1 MAAGLQAL
9 HENDLEKNMMRRR
22 DFCAGALGGLL
33 FSLQRS
39 ALATPP
45 LPVTASEVP
54 LSVDLSGEWEFR
66 IDPLDVG
73 LKEKWY
79 ETGVSFERTIQVPC
93 AWNAQGV
100 AFESAEQLREYED
113 KALKERMAMHDIVMS
128 GGHPESDRL
137 FHVYP
142 GPGWYRK
149 KVTIPD
155 DWKGKVPWLVFAGVH
170 READVWVNN
179 QLVGAHR
186 SYLTPFRMDISSHAK
201 ASETITIV
209 ARVDAN
215 RKKEVD
221 PLLGCLDTLDFLYVT
236 WGGIHRPVTL
246 EATDQSRIED
256 VFILPH
262 LATETAEIR
271 ISIQGKKSAR
281 FTLAAKILDADGVP
295 VTSVQQSVADDGAET
310 VLMPRLA
317 KAKLWSP
324 ETPHLYTAQI
334 QLLSGTEVID
344 ARSIRFGMRE
354 FKVEAGN
361 FLLNGKPIFL
371 RGYGDDCIFP
381 NTICPPA
388 DKNEFRTRLSRA
400 REYGFNYV
408 RHHSWI
414 PPREYLDAADELG
427 MMLQPEFPFVGR
439 PDFSGAPEARRV
451 ALEQWIEVIRCN
463 RNHPSIV
470 TWCMG
475 NEIYDS
481 FELAPAMYEAAKRLD
496 PSRPVID
503 TDGCDFKNKDRKTLD
518 FMVVQFNEGD
528 SMGYQDGKYNFPSD
542 IGKPVIAHEMG
553 YFATLPDV
561 DQLKLFKNGLR
572 PYWIFDAHAL
582 AQQNGVL
589 DVYPDWLAAS
599 YRLQAVSLKSNV
611 EAARRSRL
619 KGTSV
624 WLFQDYPNCAE
635 GATDMFLRP
644 KGILPAEFR
653 KFNSPT
659 VLLLDAARRNWWNGE
674 TAEFKFVVSRF
685 EDAPSNQA
693 KLHWVLKSGSAT
705 LLDGVQENLQIHS
718 GGVQELSSFQLK
730 IPAGHPSERLTLAAE
745 LIDANGKAENSW
757 DLWVFAKELRTETAR
772 KGRTIRSDSFC
783 AKYLSAQEYS
793 GGTIPLETEL
803 FVTTRMDDNVLA
815 YLQSGGR
822 VLLLEPEPIFP
833 TEKTDFRLSA
843 WDGKGPAGTIFDAKH
858 PALSAV
864 PSEGWCDL
872 QFYSLIQG
880 SKTILLGSLPAKIQP
895 LVRCIDRPTR
905 LANRAYLFEAQVGRG
920 KLMVSGFNFAESI
933 GSKDPAGIFLLDR
946 FVDYTLGP
954 EFEPKAVLPEA
965 ALKANAMKASLAGFR
980 QPA

>member
-1 MAAGLQAL
+1 MADGPQAL
-9 HENDLEKNMMRRR
+9 RESGREEKNMMRRR
-22 DFCAGALGGLL
+22 DFCAGALSSL
-33 FSLQRS
+33 FLSLQRTV
-39 ALATPP
+39 LAAQAVIAP
-45 LPVTASEVP
+45 ASNVP
-54 LSVDLSGEWEFR
+54 FSIDLSGEWEFR

-73 LKEKWY
+73 LTERWF
-79 ETGVSFERTIQVPC
+79 ETAVSFERKIQVPG

-100 AFESAEQLREYED
+100 AFESEDQLREYET
-113 KALKERMAMHDIVMS
+113 KSLKERSTMHDVVMS
-128 GGHPESDRL
+128 DGHPESDRL

-149 KVTIPD
+149 RVTIPD

-170 READVWVNN
+170 READVWINN

-186 SYLTPFRMDISSHAK
+186 SYLTPFRLDISSHAK
-201 ASETITIV
+201 AGEIVTIV
-209 ARVDAN
+209 VRVDAN
-215 RKKEVD
+215 RKREVD
-221 PLLGCLDTLDFLYVT
+221 PLLGCMDTLDFLYVT

-246 EATDQSRIED
+246 EATGQSRIED

-271 ISIQGKKSAR
+271 ISVQGKKIGR
-281 FTLAAKILDADGVP
+281 LAVSTKILDAGGVSIA
-295 VTSVQQSVADDGAET
+295 SVQQSVADDGAEI

-324 ETPHLYTAQI
+324 KTPYLYTAEI
-334 QLLSGTEVID
+334 QLLSGTDVID

-388 DKNEFRTRLSRA
+388 DKSEFRSRLSRA

-414 PPREYLDAADELG
+414 PPNEYLEAADELG

-451 ALEQWIEVIRCN
+451 ALEQWIEVIRLN

-475 NEIYDS
+475 NEIYNS
-481 FELAPAMYEAAKRLD
+481 FDLAPAIYEAAKRLD

-553 YFATLPDV
+553 YFATLPDLA
-561 DQLKLFKNGLR
+561 QLKLFDNGLR
-572 PYWIFDAHAL
+572 PYWISDTHAL
-582 AQQNGVL
+582 AQQNGLL

-611 EAARRSRL
+611 EAARRSAL

-635 GATDMFLRP
+635 GVTDMFLRP
-644 KGILPAEFR
+644 KGLLPEEFR

-659 VLLLDAARRNWWNGE
+659 VLLLDAPRRNWWSGE

-685 EDAPSNQA
+685 EDAPSDGA

-705 LLDGVQENLQIHS
+705 LLEGVQENLQIHS
-718 GGVQELSSFQLK
+718 GEVQELSSFQLE
-730 IPAGHPSERLTLAAE
+730 IPARPQSERLTLTAE

-757 DLWVFAKELRTETAR
+757 DLWAFPKELVAETSH
-772 KGRTIRSDSFC
+772 KGHMVRCDLSC
-783 AKYLSAQEYS
+783 AKYLSAQGHS

-803 FVTTRMDDNVLA
+803 FITTKIDEEVLE

-833 TEKTDFRLSA
+833 LEKTDFRLSA
-843 WDGKGPAGTIFDAKH
+843 WDGKGPSGTIFDAKH
-858 PALSAV
+858 PALSAM

-880 SKTILLGSLPAKIQP
+880 SKTILLDSLPTKIQP

-905 LANRAYLFEAQVGRG
+905 LANRAYLFEAQVSRG
-920 KLMVSGFNFAESI
+920 KLLVSGFNFAESI
-933 GSKDPAGIFLLDR
+933 ASKDPAGIFLLDR
-946 FVDYTLGP
+946 LVNYTLGGEFNP
-954 EFEPKAVLPEA
+954 EVAIPES
-965 ALKANAMKASLAGFR
+965 ALKPML
-980 QPA
+980 